1 MIAVW
6 LAGILL
12 ATPSASPVTA
22 GVQDP
27 VAQEALAGPG
37 VAVELEDVVVTG
49 RSLDATIRN
58 FVDQVAEP
66 NRRRGLARW
75 DRSICVGVSN
85 LQADAA
91 QYLADR
97 ISTVADDLG
106 LRPGAP
112 GCTPNIVVIATDD
125 ADGLAR
131 TLVGDRPRAFRV
143 GGTGMDRGGDALE
156 DFVET
161 DRPVRWW
168 QVSMPVDS
176 ETGQR
181 MVRLAGDC
189 SGPECAGGGGS
200 VLGFAPQYNVFTSS
214 RLRTQIVDDIFRAVV
229 IVDVDQVRDVSIL
242 QLADYIAMV
251 SLAQIDPDADTRGYA
266 SILNVF
272 DDPAGSASLTN
283 WDQAFLGGLY
293 AAERNAAA
301 QIARR
306 GEIVDAIHREH
317 GRLREGEDAG
327 EPGVEDQAQ

>member
-6 LAGILL
+6 LAGLLL
-12 ATPSASPVTA
+12 ADPSVPTA
-22 GVQDP
+22 NAAVQDP
-27 VAQEALAGPG
+27 VAQQAPAQPD

-49 RSLDATIRN
+49 RSLDTMIRN
-58 FVDQVAEP
+58 FVGEVAEP
-66 NRRRGLARW
+66 NRGRGLARW
-75 DRSICVGVSN
+75 DGEICVGVSN

-97 ISTVADDLG
+97 VSTVAEDLG
-106 LRPGAP
+106 LQPGAP
-112 GCTPNIVVIATDD
+112 GCAPNILVIATDD
-125 ADGLAR
+125 AEGIAR
-131 TLVGDRPRAFRV
+131 TLVSERRRAFRM
-143 GGTGMDRGGDALE
+143 GGAGMDRGGSALE

-168 QVSMPVDS
+168 QMAVPVDA
-176 ETGQR
+176 ETGAR
-181 MVRLAGDC
+181 ATRLAGDC
-189 SGPECAGGGGS
+189 NGIKCGGGGGQT
-200 VLGFAPQYNVFTSS
+200 VLAFAPSTNVFAAS
-214 RLRTQIVDDIFRAVV
+214 RLRTQFVDNLIRAVV

-272 DDPAGSASLTN
+272 NDPDGSASLTN

-306 GEIVDAIHREH
+306 SEIVDAIHDAH
-317 GRLREGEDAG
+317 GRLREGENG
-327 EPGVEDQAQ
+327 EEPGVED

>member
-6 LAGILL
+6 LAGVLL
-12 ATPSASPVTA
+12 ASSGASPNIERLGTPT
-22 GVQDP
+22 VQQAPASPDP
-27 VAQEALAGPG
+27 
-37 VAVELEDVVVTG
+37 AVELEDVVVTG
-49 RSLDATIRN
+49 RPLDSLIRN
-58 FVDQVAEP
+58 FVREVAEP
-66 NRRRGLARW
+66 NRGRGIARW
-75 DRSICVGVSN
+75 DDAICVGVSN
-85 LQADAA
+85 LQPDAA

-112 GCTPNIVVIATDD
+112 GCTPNIVVIVTED
-125 ADGLAR
+125 AEALAR
-131 TLVGDRPRAFRV
+131 TLVSDRRRAFRM
-143 GGTGMDRGGDALE
+143 GGAGMDRGGDALE

-189 SGPECAGGGGS
+189 SGGDCAGGT
-200 VLGFAPQYNVFTSS
+200 LGFAPQYNLFAAS

-272 DDPAGSASLTN
+272 DDPDGSASLTN
-283 WDQAFLGGLY
+283 WDLAFLGGLY
-293 AAERNAAA
+293 SAERNAAA

-317 GRLREGEDAG
+317 GRLRGDQSGDDAG
-327 EPGVEDQAQ
+327 VQD

>member
-6 LAGILL
+6 LAGLML
-12 ATPSASPVTA
+12 TAPASSPVPA
-22 GVQDP
+22 VVQDP
-27 VAQEALAGPG
+27 VAREAPAGPG

-143 GGTGMDRGGDALE
+143 GGAGMDRGGDALLE

-189 SGPECAGGGGS
+189 SGAECAGGT
-200 VLGFAPQYNVFTSS
+200 LGFAPQYNLFAAS

-229 IVDVDQVRDVSIL
+229 IVDVDQVRDVSIV

-272 DDPAGSASLTN
+272 DNPEGSASLTN
-283 WDQAFLGGLY
+283 WDLAFLGGLY
-293 AAERNAAA
+293 SAERNAAA

-306 GEIVDAIHREH
+306 GEIVDAIHREQ
-317 GRLREGEDAG
+317 GRLREGEPDA
-327 EPGVEDQAQ
+327 EPDVADRPQ

>member
-6 LAGILL
+6 LAGLML
-12 ATPSASPVTA
+12 ATPGGSPDSGRVWTPP
-22 GVQDP
+22 VQ
-27 VAQEALAGPG
+27 ETPG
-37 VAVELEDVVVTG
+37 SPNVAVELEDVVVTG
-49 RSLDATIRN
+49 RSLDTMIRN
-58 FVDQVAEP
+58 FVDEVAEP

-75 DRSICVGVSN
+75 DGEICVGVSN
-85 LQADAA
+85 LQAETA

-97 ISTVADDLG
+97 VSTVAGDLG
-106 LRPGAP
+106 LQPGAP
-112 GCTPNIVVIATDD
+112 GCAPNILVIATDD
-125 ADGLAR
+125 AEGIAR
-131 TLVGDRPRAFRV
+131 TLVSERRRAFRM
-143 GGTGMDRGGDALE
+143 GGAGMDRGGSALD

-168 QVSMPVDS
+168 QMAVPVDS
-176 ETGQR
+176 ETGAR
-181 MVRLAGDC
+181 ATRLAGDC
-189 SGPECAGGGGS
+189 NGPECAGG
-200 VLGFAPQYNVFTSS
+200 VIGFAPRTNVFAAS
-214 RLRTQIVDDIFRAVV
+214 RLRTQFVDNLIRAVV

-272 DDPAGSASLTN
+272 ADPAGSASLTS

-306 GEIVDAIHREH
+306 SEIVDAIHDAH
-317 GRLREGEDAG
+317 GRLRED
-327 EPGVEDQAQ
+327 EPAAEPDVEDQAE

>member
-6 LAGILL
+6 LAGIFL
-12 ATPSASPVTA
+12 AASGVSPETGRVGTPT
-22 GVQDP
+22 VQQTPANPD
-27 VAQEALAGPG
+27 
-37 VAVELEDVVVTG
+37 VAVELDDVIVTG
-49 RSLDATIRN
+49 RSLDTMIRN

-75 DRSICVGVSN
+75 DDAICVGVSN

-97 ISTVADDLG
+97 ISTVAEDLG

-112 GCTPNIVVIATDD
+112 GCTPNILVIATDD
-125 ADGLAR
+125 AEALAR
-131 TLVGDRPRAFRV
+131 TLVSERRRAFRM
-143 GGTGMDRGGDALE
+143 GGAGMDRGGDALE

-168 QVSMPVDS
+168 QMAMPVDS

-189 SGPECAGGGGS
+189 TGALCAGGNDS
-200 VLGFAPQYNVFTSS
+200 VLAFAPQYNVFASS
-214 RLRTQIVDDIFRAVV
+214 RLRTQIVDNLIRAVV
-229 IVDVDQVRDVSIL
+229 IVDVDQVQDVSIL

-251 SLAQIDPDADTRGYA
+251 SLAQIDPDADTSGYA

-272 DDPAGSASLTN
+272 DDPAGSTSLTS

-306 GEIVDAIHREH
+306 SEIVDAIHDAH
-317 GRLREGEDAG
+317 QRLRDGEDADQ
-327 EPGVEDQAQ
+327 PGVQD